1 MFWFC
6 GYRLACFLGSNSM
19 TPIQPLQN
27 VRVLDLTQVFAGP
40 YCTYQL
46 ALLGAQVIK
55 VEPPGGEMTRYG
67 GALPEL
73 SKQGLGLS
81 FCTQN
86 AQKNC
91 VEMDLKDPV
100 HLGKV
105 LDLAAEADIFVQ
117 NYRPGVAQRLGL
129 GEKALAAVNPRLVYC
144 SISAY
149 GDVGP
154 IGHRP
159 AYDHVV
165 QAMSGIMST
174 TGTDEMGPV
183 KVGAP
188 YIDYATGL
196 NAAFAVMAGLRQ
208 RDITGEFQHVD
219 VSMLDTAMMM
229 MANNLVTVATTGE
242 DLPKLGN
249 EAASRAPSSG
259 CFATQGGELLMLA
272 ANNQRQFGDL
282 CEVLGH
288 AEWAEDPRWVEPQ
301 VRAANQDALRELF
314 ESVFLCKPAHQ
325 WEILLDQAGV
335 PASRVR
341 KLSETVAE
349 GQLQARGLL
358 TTLTVGNDATPVSLP
373 GIGFRLNRVS
383 LTPDRPPRSVG
394 ANDAEWR
401 SD

>member
-1 MFWFC
+1 M
-6 GYRLACFLGSNSM
+6 SS
-19 TPIQPLQN
+19 PLPLTN
-27 VRVLDLTQVFAGP
+27 IRVIDLTQVFAGP

-55 VEPPGGEMTRYG
+55 IEPPGGEMTRRG

-73 SKQGLGLS
+73 AKQGLGLS

-86 AQKNC
+86 AEKDC
-91 VEMDLKDPV
+91 LEMDLKNPDQAA
-100 HLGKV
+100 KV
-105 LDLAAEADIFVQ
+105 LELAATADVFVQ
-117 NYRPGVAQRLGL
+117 NFRPGVARRLGF
-129 GEKALAAVNPRLVYC
+129 GEDVLAKVNPRLVYC

-165 QAMSGIMST
+165 QAMSGIMTT
-174 TGTDEMGPV
+174 TGTEEMGPV

-208 RDITGEFQHVD
+208 RDLTGEFQYVD
-219 VSMLDTAMMM
+219 VSMLDTALTM
-229 MANNLVTVATTGE
+229 MANNTVTVATTGK

-259 CFATQGGELLMLA
+259 CFSTACGGLLMLA
-272 ANNQRQFGDL
+272 ANNERQFSDL
-282 CEVLGH
+282 CGVLGH
-288 AEWAEDPRWVEPQ
+288 PEWADDPRWASPL
-301 VRAANQDALRELF
+301 VRSQHQDELRSLF
-314 ESVFLCKPAHQ
+314 EALFATKSAAE
-325 WEILLDQAGV
+325 WETILDAAGV

-341 KLSETVAE
+341 KLSETLAE
-349 GQLQARGLL
+349 GQPQARELL
-358 TTLTVGNDATPVSLP
+358 HTLAVGEQGTQVSLP
-373 GIGFRLNRVS
+373 SVGFKLNGESPRP
-383 LTPDRPPRSVG
+383 TKPPRPVG
-394 ANDAEWR
+394 ADNPTWLK
-401 SD
+401 S